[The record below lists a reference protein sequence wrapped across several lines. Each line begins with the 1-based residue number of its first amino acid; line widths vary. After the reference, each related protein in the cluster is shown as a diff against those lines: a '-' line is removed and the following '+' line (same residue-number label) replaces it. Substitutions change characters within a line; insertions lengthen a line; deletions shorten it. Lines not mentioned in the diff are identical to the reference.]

1 MIQTG
6 VPAMFGVTYT
16 QTPAFV
22 AARVFDAT
30 NSPVGA
36 WVGCSNYDGFSWQV
50 PITFSLTG
58 AFSVKIVAFTDSG
71 FTTRDPNF
79 AEADNAIQ
87 VTNASGG
94 GGGSTTVIGST
105 LEGEVV
111 PPDTEV
117 IG

>member
-1 MIQTG
+1 MIQVG
-6 VPAMFGVTYT
+6 IPAAFGVTYT

-22 AARVFDAT
+22 AARIFDAS
-30 NSPVGA
+30 NNPVGA
-36 WVGCSNYDGFSWQV
+36 WQACANYDGFSWQTNF
-50 PITFSLTG
+50 TFEETG
-58 AFSVKIVAFTDSG
+58 AFSVKVVAFTDSG
-71 FTTRDPNF
+71 FTTRDSEF
-79 AEADNAIQ
+79 DEADTAIQ
-87 VTNASGG
+87 VVNISG